1 MTSLILST
9 AARFLLPLLLL
20 FSLFLLATGH
30 HEPGGGFVGG
40 LVAAGAFT
48 LYAIAYGVPAT
59 RMLLRVDS
67 RLPVGVGLLIIL
79 ASGAV
84 ALLRGQPLLTG
95 QWWDFPL
102 HAAARVTVGTPLI
115 FDVGVYLLVVGT
127 VLTIFMSLAEE

>member
-9 AARFLLPLLLL
+9 AVRFLLPLLLL

-30 HEPGGGFVGG
+30 NEPGGGFVGG

-59 RMLLRVDS
+59 RHLLRVDS
-67 RLPVGVGLLIIL
+67 RLLVGAGLLIIL
-79 ASGAV
+79 ASGAI
-84 ALLRGQPLLTG
+84 ALLRGEPLLTG
-95 QWWDFPL
+95 QWWDLPL
-102 HAAARVTVGTPLI
+102 PAARVAVGTPMI
-115 FDVGVYLLVVGT
+115 FDAGVYLVVVGT